1 MQKENRTQKNGTQ
14 SVNGNGMI
22 GGAQDGKEDRIP
34 EKGKILFVNSFKGG
48 AGKTTLSLMHCISGL
63 FRGENYQDSHFKNV
77 IYMDLDIL
85 GTGTCYLFDEERLTE
100 DKSFDKT
107 GSSVRVPLS
116 IGRQEDIL
124 HMAYLDPKVKML
136 AAFGEKHFVSHQ
148 TIAVDILERQVTDY
162 IKDAFQKVPET
173 LLVVDCA
180 PGFSELEQK
189 VLGFCYELAVKNDIL
204 VEENYVTTLDAAH
217 VRKCIESMND
227 IDISFGTRKKFRSVH
242 VVIND
247 IQNYV
252 RYVKEVEEAPDAEER
267 IEGMA
272 QGIRSGLDN
281 DRVQLHFWRYSQEMA
296 LRSVFTRGQKVENHA
311 EDYLFT
317 KENYRDI

>member
-1 MQKENRTQKNGTQ
+1 MQEENGTQ
-14 SVNGNGMI
+14 RGNGTA
-22 GGAQDGKEDRIP
+22 GGAQDEKKDRTP
-34 EKGKILFVNSFKGG
+34 KKGRILFVNSFKGG
-48 AGKTTLSLMHCISGL
+48 AGKTTFSLMHCISGL
-63 FRGENYQDSHFKNV
+63 FQGEGYQDSHFRNV
-77 IYMDLDIL
+77 IYVDLDIL

-100 DKSFDKT
+100 DKSFDRT
-107 GSSVRVPLS
+107 GDSVKVPLG
-116 IGRQEDIL
+116 IGRQTEIL
-124 HMAYLDPKVKML
+124 HMAYLDPKGKIK

-148 TIAVDILERQVTDY
+148 TIAVDILEKQVTDY
-162 IKDAFQKVPET
+162 IRKAFEIVPET

-189 VLGFCYELAVKNDIL
+189 VLGFCYDLAGKNDIL
-204 VEENYVTTLDAAH
+204 VEENYVTTLDTAH

-227 IDISFGTRKKFRSVH
+227 IDVSFHYRRESRCVH

-267 IEGMA
+267 IEGIA
-272 QGIRSGLDN
+272 REIQNRLHN
-281 DRVQLHFWRYSQEMA
+281 DRVRVHLWRYSQEMA
-296 LRSVFTRGQKVENHA
+296 LRNVFSRGQKVENHT

-317 KENYRDI
+317 GENYREI